1 MYGSKAVS
9 ELALP
14 RRIGATRRWRWPA
27 WREEATAASFLAPA
41 TLLFATFVVFPVIQ
55 AGHYSF
61 FRWNGYG
68 APTNWIGWRNYAVLF
83 ENEVFHAAMWN
94 TAAVV
99 AVSLALQLPL
109 AMGMALLL
117 AGRFRGSHLFRT
129 VFFLPYVLGEVVA
142 GLIWRFVFDGNFGLV
157 AAVTRWLGVDA
168 VYPLAEPGTALMA
181 ILVVVI
187 WKYFG
192 FHMMIYLAALQD
204 IPREL
209 REAAAIDGASRLQV
223 TRRVVL
229 PLLWPA
235 LRISVFFSVVGAL
248 QLFDVIMPLT
258 GGGPSNA
265 THTLVTFQYTF
276 GMTRMN
282 IGFGCAVGVVL
293 FGICVMFT
301 VLYRRFVLRDAT

>member
-1 MYGSKAVS
+1 MAGAAVRRPRVS
-9 ELALP
+9 LEGPDLAGL
-14 RRIGATRRWRWPA
+14 RAALQREAGGISYLMPA
-27 WREEATAASFLAPA
+27 A
-41 TLLFATFVVFPVIQ
+41 LLFSVFVILPVLQ
-55 AGHYSF
+55 AGYYSF

-68 APTNWIGWRNYAVLF
+68 APPNWVGWRNSLTLF
-83 ENEVFHAAMWN
+83 ENAVFHTAMWN

-99 AVSLALQLPL
+99 AVSLLVQLPL
-109 AMGMALLL
+109 AMAMALLL
-117 AGRFRGSHLFRT
+117 ADRFPGSYTFRT
-129 VFFLPYVLGEVVA
+129 IFFLPYVLSEVVA

-157 AAVTRWLGVDA
+157 AAATRWFGLEPA
-168 VYPLAEPGTALMA
+168 YPLAEPQTALMI
-181 ILVVVI
+181 ILVVII

-204 IPREL
+204 IPKEL
-209 REAAAIDGASRLQV
+209 REAAAIDGATRAQV
-223 TRRVVL
+223 TRFVVL

-235 LRISVFFSVVGAL
+235 VRISVFFSVLGAL

-258 GGGPSNA
+258 GGGPSNT

-293 FGICVMFT
+293 FCICMLFT
-301 VLYRRFVLRDAT
+301 LVYRRLLLREAQP

>member
-1 MYGSKAVS
+1 MAGAAVRRPRVS
-9 ELALP
+9 LEGPDLAGL
-14 RRIGATRRWRWPA
+14 RAALQREAGGISYLMPA
-27 WREEATAASFLAPA
+27 A
-41 TLLFATFVVFPVIQ
+41 LLFSVFVILPVLQ
-55 AGHYSF
+55 AGYYSF

-68 APTNWIGWRNYAVLF
+68 TPTNWVGWRNYLTLF
-83 ENEVFHAAMWN
+83 ENVVFHTAMWN

-99 AVSLALQLPL
+99 AVSLLVQLPL
-109 AMGMALLL
+109 AMAMALLL
-117 AGRFRGSHLFRT
+117 ADRFPGSYTFRT
-129 VFFLPYVLGEVVA
+129 IFFLPYVLSEVVA

-157 AAVTRWLGVDA
+157 AAATRWFGLEPA
-168 VYPLAEPGTALMA
+168 YPLAEPQTALMI
-181 ILVVVI
+181 ILVVII

-204 IPREL
+204 IPKEL
-209 REAAAIDGASRLQV
+209 REAAAIDGATRAQV
-223 TRRVVL
+223 TRFVVL

-235 LRISVFFSVVGAL
+235 VRISVFFSVLGAL

-258 GGGPSNA
+258 GGGPSNT

-293 FGICVMFT
+293 FCICMLFT
-301 VLYRRFVLRDAT
+301 LVYRRLLLREAQP

>member
-1 MYGSKAVS
+1 MAGAAVRRS
-9 ELALP
+9 RVSLEGPDLVGLRAALQ
-14 RRIGATRRWRWPA
+14 REAGGISYLMPA
-27 WREEATAASFLAPA
+27 A
-41 TLLFATFVVFPVIQ
+41 LLFSVFVILPVLQ
-55 AGHYSF
+55 AGYYSF

-68 APTNWIGWRNYAVLF
+68 TPTNWVGWRNYLTLF
-83 ENEVFHAAMWN
+83 ENVVFHTAMWN

-99 AVSLALQLPL
+99 AVSLLVQLPL
-109 AMGMALLL
+109 AMAMALLL
-117 AGRFRGSHLFRT
+117 ADRFPGSYTFRT
-129 VFFLPYVLGEVVA
+129 IFFLPYVLSEVVA

-157 AAVTRWLGVDA
+157 AAAMRWFGLEPA
-168 VYPLAEPGTALMA
+168 YPLAEPQTALMI
-181 ILVVVI
+181 ILVVII

-204 IPREL
+204 IPKEL
-209 REAAAIDGASRLQV
+209 REAAAIDGATRAQV
-223 TRRVVL
+223 TRFVVL

-235 LRISVFFSVVGAL
+235 VRISVFFSVLGAL

-258 GGGPSNA
+258 GGGPSNT

-293 FGICVMFT
+293 FCICMLFT
-301 VLYRRFVLRDAT
+301 LVYRRLLLREAQP

>member
-1 MYGSKAVS
+1 MAGAAVRRPRVS
-9 ELALP
+9 LEGPDLAGL
-14 RRIGATRRWRWPA
+14 RAALQREAGGISYLMPA
-27 WREEATAASFLAPA
+27 A
-41 TLLFATFVVFPVIQ
+41 LLFSVFVILPVLQ
-55 AGHYSF
+55 AGYYSF

-68 APTNWIGWRNYAVLF
+68 APTNWVGWRNYLTLF
-83 ENEVFHAAMWN
+83 ENAVFHTAMWN

-99 AVSLALQLPL
+99 AVSLLVQLPL
-109 AMGMALLL
+109 AMAMALLL
-117 AGRFRGSHLFRT
+117 ADRFPGSYTFRT
-129 VFFLPYVLGEVVA
+129 IFFLPYVLSEVVA

-157 AAVTRWLGVDA
+157 AAATRWFGLEPA
-168 VYPLAEPGTALMA
+168 YPLAEPQTALMI
-181 ILVVVI
+181 ILVVII

-204 IPREL
+204 IPKEL
-209 REAAAIDGASRLQV
+209 REAAAIDGATRAQV
-223 TRRVVL
+223 TRFVVL

-235 LRISVFFSVVGAL
+235 VRISVFFSVLGAL

-258 GGGPSNA
+258 GGGPSNT

-293 FGICVMFT
+293 FCICMLFT
-301 VLYRRFVLRDAT
+301 LAYRRLLLREAQP

>member
-1 MYGSKAVS
+1 MAGAAVRRPRVRL
-9 ELALP
+9 EGPDLEGLRAALQ
-14 RRIGATRRWRWPA
+14 REVGGISYLMPA
-27 WREEATAASFLAPA
+27 A
-41 TLLFATFVVFPVIQ
+41 LLFSVFVILPVLQ
-55 AGHYSF
+55 AGYYSF

-68 APTNWIGWRNYAVLF
+68 APTNWVGWRNYLTLF
-83 ENEVFHAAMWN
+83 ENAVFHTAMWN

-99 AVSLALQLPL
+99 TVSLLVQLPL
-109 AMGMALLL
+109 AMAMALLL
-117 AGRFRGSHLFRT
+117 ADRFPGSYTFRT
-129 VFFLPYVLGEVVA
+129 IFFLPYVLSEVVA

-157 AAVTRWLGVDA
+157 AAATRWFGLEPA
-168 VYPLAEPGTALMA
+168 YPLAEPQTALMI
-181 ILVVVI
+181 ILVVII

-204 IPREL
+204 IPKEL
-209 REAAAIDGASRLQV
+209 REAAAIDGATRAQV
-223 TRRVVL
+223 TRFVVL

-235 LRISVFFSVVGAL
+235 VRISVFFSVLGAL

-258 GGGPSNA
+258 GGGPSNT

-293 FGICVMFT
+293 FCICMLFT
-301 VLYRRFVLRDAT
+301 LIYRRFLLQEAQP

>member
-1 MYGSKAVS
+1 MAGAAVRRS
-9 ELALP
+9 RVSLEGPDLVGLRAALQ
-14 RRIGATRRWRWPA
+14 REAGGISYLMPA
-27 WREEATAASFLAPA
+27 A
-41 TLLFATFVVFPVIQ
+41 LLFSVFVILPVLQ
-55 AGHYSF
+55 AGYYSF

-68 APTNWIGWRNYAVLF
+68 TPTNWVGWRNYLTLF
-83 ENEVFHAAMWN
+83 ENAVFHTAMWT

-99 AVSLALQLPL
+99 AVSLLVQLPL
-109 AMGMALLL
+109 AMAMALLL
-117 AGRFRGSHLFRT
+117 ADRFAGSYTFRT
-129 VFFLPYVLGEVVA
+129 IFFLPYVLSEVVA

-157 AAVTRWLGVDA
+157 AAATRSLGLEPA
-168 VYPLAEPGTALMA
+168 YPLAEPQTALMI
-181 ILVVVI
+181 ILVVII

-204 IPREL
+204 IPKEL
-209 REAAAIDGASRLQV
+209 REAAAIDGATRAQV
-223 TRRVVL
+223 TRFVVL

-235 LRISVFFSVVGAL
+235 VRISVFFSVLGAL

-258 GGGPSNA
+258 GGGPSNT

-293 FGICVMFT
+293 FCICMLFT
-301 VLYRRFVLRDAT
+301 LISRRLLLREDQP